1 MKMTLK
7 ALVGMLLALGL
18 AVLAGW
24 VWGSLGRWSAEDA
37 LRLSGTRLHQV
48 GAQASLLRARVN
60 LFENN
65 FGDAGQNLTAARADL
80 LAVAQTLEQDGQK
93 AAAGRLRAAIAKIGE
108 GIDLAAR
115 LDLAANARA
124 AEALRL
130 LASTP

>member
-18 AVLAGW
+18 AVLGGW

-48 GAQASLLRARVN
+48 GAQTSLLRARVN

-65 FGDAGQNLTAARADL
+65 FGEAGQNLTAARADL
-80 LAVAQTLEQDGQK
+80 LTVAQTMEQDGQTE
-93 AAAGRLRAAIAKIGE
+93 AAGRLRAAIAKIGE

-130 LASTP
+130 LTSTP

>member
-7 ALVGMLLALGL
+7 ALAGLLLALGL
-18 AVLAGW
+18 AVLGGW

-37 LRLSGTRLHQV
+37 LRLSGTRLHRV

-80 LAVAQTLEQDGQK
+80 LTVAQSLEQGGQ
-93 AAAGRLRAAIAKIGE
+93 AEAAGRLRAAITKIGE

-130 LASTP
+130 LTSTP